1 MSFDVFLLFFNAVFT
16 TVLSSLIVIWILRTQ
31 YLPVIKRLEEESAV
45 EGGDRDGTDLHN
57 SRGGEA

>member
-1 MSFDVFLLFFNAVFT
+1 MSFDVFLLFFNAVLT

-31 YLPVIKRLEEESAV
+31 YLPVIKRLERESSA
-45 EGGDRDGTDLHN
+45 EGRDRDGTESHN